1 MIEQVF
7 WQAERECE
15 AEEPPADAP
24 LPEAV
29 DVAVIGGGLTGL
41 SAARTLASGGA
52 SVAVFETN
60 TVGWGASGRNGG
72 QVSVGGKRGP
82 DGWTKQYGKETAARL
97 FKAAKD
103 SVTFVDDLVK
113 DENIDCG
120 WTLCGKYAACSKAEH
135 FGHLADWQKY
145 LAETFDY
152 KVELVSPVRQRDEL
166 GSDAYHGGMVDE
178 FAGMLNPYLFTR
190 GLAAAAL
197 KAGAQI
203 FERTEV
209 LALTPAG
216 SGWTVTTSHGSL
228 TASDVFVATNGYTG
242 DATPTLKRRVV
253 SVGSHIIAT
262 EPLGEELAL
271 SVLPKRRIC
280 YDTKK
285 MLFYFVLSADDR
297 LVFGGRAAWRPLTA
311 QRSGKILRKRMVEYF
326 PQLAGTKVEYTWH
339 GQVCMT
345 LDFDPHLGKIDGLYY
360 SMGYCGHGVA
370 LSAYLGDVMGRVIA
384 GKPEDNAFLQL
395 KPLPRIPGYTG
406 NPWFLPAAD
415 VYYRT
420 YDRLK

>member
-7 WQAERECE
+7 WREERVCDD
-15 AEEPPADAP
+15 EEPSADAP

-41 SAARTLASGGA
+41 SAARTLAGGGA
-52 SVAVFETN
+52 SVAVLETN

-82 DGWTKQYGKETAARL
+82 SGWTKEYGPETAARL
-97 FKAAKD
+97 FQAAKD
-103 SVTFVDDLVK
+103 SVTFVDDLVQA
-113 DENIDCG
+113 EQIDCG
-120 WTLCGKYAACSKAEH
+120 WTLCGKYVACSRSEH
-135 FGHLADWQKY
+135 FGHYADYQKY
-145 LAETFDY
+145 LADTFGYTVD
-152 KVELVSPVRQRDEL
+152 LVPPVRQRDEL
-166 GSDAYHGGMVDE
+166 GSDLYHGGMLDE
-178 FAGMLNPYLFTR
+178 FAGTLNPYLFTR

-209 LALTPAG
+209 LAVTPAG
-216 SGWTVTTSHGSL
+216 SGWTVTTSRGTL
-228 TASDVFVATNGYTG
+228 TAGDVFVASNGYTG
-242 DATPTLKRRVV
+242 DVTPAFKRRVV

-262 EPLGEELAL
+262 EPLDGELAL
-271 SVLPKRRIC
+271 EILPNRRIC
-280 YDTKK
+280 HDTKK

-311 QRSGKILRKRMVEYF
+311 MQSGAILQQQMVKYF
-326 PQLAGTKVEYTWH
+326 PQLAAARVEYTWQ

-345 LDFDPHLGKIDGLYY
+345 RDFDPHLGKLDGLYY

-384 GKPEDNAFLQL
+384 GKPEDNAFLEL
-395 KPLPRIPGYTG
+395 KPLPRIPGHTG
-406 NPWFLPAAD
+406 NAWFLPAAD